1 VVDILSL
8 LKGNCLVA
16 QSGGPTTVINSSA
29 FGVIKEYMDKRE
41 KEKILIGINGIE
53 GILNNQIYDA
63 DKLSMEE
70 LGIMRYLPSAAM
82 GSCRYKLKNI
92 EDSSQEYEKI
102 FSLFK
107 TNNIKYFFYIG
118 GNDSMDAAKKLCDY
132 AKAIN
137 FDISIIG
144 VPKTIDNDLVET
156 DHCPGFPSTA
166 KYVCNTAMELWMDTN
181 TYNTSSIVVMEV
193 MGRDAGWIAAS
204 SGLIKETIKDVNQLI
219 YLPEIPFTA
228 EKFLKDVEH
237 KLNNDG
243 KLLVVTS
250 EGLKNSSGNYINSET
265 SCIEMD
271 QFGHKQLGGI
281 GKYLQTLIKQN
292 IEKKV
297 KLIELG
303 VSQRCAMHCASK
315 TDLDEAELVG
325 RDSVKYAIQGNT
337 GFMVALARIKSD
349 EYKCSTKLVE
359 LKMVCNAV
367 KEVPKDFINRDG
379 FSINKKMID
388 YVSPLIVGEIN
399 NFDKNGL
406 LKYID
411 IKKSLE
417 RNNVKL

>member
-1 VVDILSL
+1 MSL
-8 LKGNCLVA
+8 FKGNCLVG

-29 FGVIKEYMDKRE
+29 FGVIKEFMGNRE
-41 KEKILIGINGIE
+41 KEKIFIGINGIE

-70 LGIMRYLPSAAM
+70 LDIMRYLPSAAL
-82 GSCRYKLKNI
+82 GSCRYKLENF
-92 EDSSQEYEKI
+92 EDSSLEYEKI

-107 TNNIKYFFYIG
+107 ANSIKYFFYIG

-132 AKAIN
+132 ANAIN
-137 FDISIIG
+137 FDINIIG

-181 TYNTSSIVVMEV
+181 TYSSNSVMVMEV

-204 SGLIKETIKDVNQLI
+204 SGLIKETIKDINQLI

-228 EKFLKDVEH
+228 EKFLKDVGH
-237 KLNNDG
+237 KLNNNG

-250 EGLKNSSGNYINSET
+250 EGLKNSNGNYIKTET
-265 SCIEMD
+265 SCYEKD
-271 QFGHKQLGGI
+271 QFGHKQLGGV
-281 GKYLQTLIKQN
+281 GKYLQNLIKEN
-292 IEKKV
+292 IEKRV

-337 GFMVALARIKSD
+337 GFMVALQRLKSE
-349 EYKCSTKLVE
+349 EYKCRTRLVE
-359 LKMVCNAV
+359 LKLVCNAV
-367 KEVPKDFINRDG
+367 KEVPKDFISSDG
-379 FSINKKMID
+379 LSINKKMVD
-388 YVSPLIVGEIN
+388 YISPLIVGEIN
-399 NFDKNGL
+399 NLNKNGL

-411 IKKSLE
+411 IKRSLE
-417 RNNVKL
+417 RNDTK